1 MRRVIPRKR
10 VTLPTWGPPPPCKL
24 AVNDLQHA
32 KLLAKSLVAL
42 DILILKDFSLF
53 L

>member
-10 VTLPTWGPPPPCKL
+10 VTTPTWGPPPPCKL

-32 KLLAKSLVAL
+32 KLSAKSLVAL

>member
-1 MRRVIPRKR
+1 MRRVIPRTR
-10 VTLPTWGPPPPCKL
+10 VTPPAWGPPRARKL

-32 KLLAKSLVAL
+32 KLLAKSLVIL

>member
-1 MRRVIPRKR
+1 MRVIPPKR

-32 KLLAKSLVAL
+32 KLLAKSLVIL
-42 DILILKDFSLF
+42 DILILKGLSLF